1 MKKLKTIFV
10 LAATL
15 TFSLAVSALAGVSV
29 SSIIGHLEYAPVI
42 TGGIYS
48 LSLATSYKLPMLAYS
63 SPAVFTEGLCEKV
76 QTSLNDLMG
85 NNAPEAKRTPVGYL
99 QAILSP
105 TNRAGFSSIPVDQG
119 NGKKRSVRVTY
130 AQRGTEDDIT
140 DTYNNGCTPEISKTP
155 FEDIVSVNTP
165 LSTKGISFSEDEMR
179 KLCEADSAW
188 MARVINSELNPFMTA
203 LNKRLITLQAA
214 NFGNFADGTN
224 GVKSRELINGDD
236 GYAYYNGEVDI
247 LNDFEDIDAG
257 SRPMLIGSGML
268 RDYTRLT
275 DIGCCNAAGVEL
287 GSAGDF
293 DYFNDRHVGAI
304 LGNANDF
311 IGLAPGNV
319 QLVTYNKYKG
329 TYRKENDVF
338 SKGTIIDP
346 YTGLELD
353 MRWKYDDC
361 NEVYTLSFSLWYS
374 LYFLPANAF
383 AASDALEGV
392 NYSLHYR
399 GVNP

>member
-1 MKKLKTIFV
+1 MKNLKTIFTL
-10 LAATL
+10 LASL
-15 TFSLAVSALAGVSV
+15 TFSLAVSAIGGVTITSL
-29 SSIIGHLEYAPVI
+29 IGHIEYAPI
-42 TGGIYS
+42 LSGGIYS
-48 LSLATSYKLPMLAYS
+48 LSLVTSMQLPMLAYS

-85 NNAPEAKRTPVGYL
+85 NNAPESKRTPVGYL

-105 TNRAGFSSIPVDQG
+105 TNRAGFSSIPIDQG
-119 NGKKRSVRVTY
+119 NGKKRSARITY
-130 AQRGTEDDIT
+130 AQRGTEADIT

-155 FEDIVSVNTP
+155 FEDIVSVDTP
-165 LSTKGISFSEDEMR
+165 LSTLGISFSEDEMR

-203 LNKRLITLQAA
+203 LNKRLITLQNA
-214 NFGNFADGTN
+214 NFGNFADGSN
-224 GVKSRELINGDD
+224 ARKDRILINASGE
-236 GYAYYNGEVDI
+236 AIYNGEVAI

-275 DIGCCNAAGVEL
+275 DVGCCNSVGVDLGAG
-287 GSAGDF
+287 GDF
-293 DYFNDRHVGAI
+293 DYFNDRHVGGI

-329 TYRKENDVF
+329 AYRKENDVF

-346 YTGLELD
+346 VTGLELD

-361 NEVYTLSFSLWYS
+361 NEVYTLTFSLWYM

-383 AASDALEGV
+383 ASSDDLEGV
-392 NYSLHYR
+392 NYTLHYR
-399 GVNP
+399 GVNA